1 VSAQA
6 LPNCPERE
14 DVDSAEDCALNGRK
28 VDDAKDASAGG
39 GADLAEDAQ
48 LNDTETAADTASG
61 ASRNDSASL
70 TDAAHLN
77 DTADGPRGPI
87 GPDVEAAAENAAT
100 ISTSAVRGVMPL
112 WRNRD
117 YAGWWIS
124 SLVSSLG
131 SAMSQLAYPLLM
143 LYATG
148 SVARAGVVGAC
159 LNIGGLSTTLL
170 GGALADR
177 YSRRRLAVTA
187 DLIQAVAVG
196 SVVAAV
202 AEGYVN
208 VVHIGAVALIQ
219 GMCNG
224 IGGAAMNPVL
234 KRIVPPEQFQALSA
248 SKQGREMISRLAGP
262 PLGGALFSIGKWIP
276 FLGDAISF
284 LVSAVGVGMI
294 RKPLGPDP
302 GEAGAANTAWQ
313 GMREGF
319 AYIRTS
325 VYLRFIIIWSALTSA
340 LLGGI
345 VLLVIAL
352 LKARGGSPTTVGA
365 VTALAAI
372 GGLGGALV
380 APLLLKRVPSRTVV
394 LAASWI
400 IGPAVLGIAAAPRPW
415 EIGTIAAFLVF
426 LIVPLTVLLESYQLR
441 IVPDALMG
449 RVSSALS
456 FGTSGLLWTAPVTA
470 GVLADNFGVPTAMLV
485 LSGAFVLLALWSTF
499 APAVHLLD
507 RPDEAVQPAQ
517 KAAPRR

>member
-1 VSAQA
+1 M
-6 LPNCPERE
+6 
-14 DVDSAEDCALNGRK
+14 NGRK
-28 VDDAKDASAGG
+28 VDDAQETPAGNG
-39 GADLAEDAQ
+39 VEP
-48 LNDTETAADTASG
+48 AADDTRIPHGLIG
-61 ASRNDSASL
+61 AE
-70 TDAAHLN
+70 T
-77 DTADGPRGPI
+77 G
-87 GPDVEAAAENAAT
+87 AAENAAAVA
-100 ISTSAVRGVMPL
+100 SSAVRAVKPL

-124 SLVSSLG
+124 SLISSLG

-177 YSRRRLAVTA
+177 YSRRRLTITA

-196 SVVAAV
+196 TVVAAV

-224 IGGAAMNPVL
+224 IGGAAMTPVL
-234 KRIVPPEQFQALSA
+234 KRIVPPEQFPALSA

-262 PLGGALFSIGKWIP
+262 PLGGALFSIARWIP

-294 RKPLGPDP
+294 RKPLGPDRDD
-302 GEAGAANTAWQ
+302 EATAHASPWQ
-313 GMREGF
+313 SMREGF

-325 VYLRFIIIWSALTSA
+325 VYLRFIIVWSALTSA

-352 LKARGGSPTTVGA
+352 LKQRGGSPTTVGA

-380 APLLLKRVPSRTVV
+380 APVLLKRVRSRTVV
-394 LAASWI
+394 LSASWI
-400 IGPAVLGIAAAPRPW
+400 IGPAVVGIAAAPRPW
-415 EIGTIAAFLVF
+415 EIGVIAAFLVF
-426 LIVPLTVLLESYQLR
+426 LIVPLTVLLESYQLK

-456 FGTSGLLWTAPVTA
+456 FGTSGLLWTAPLTA

-485 LSGAFVLLALWSTF
+485 LSAAFVALALWSTL

-507 RPDEAVQPAQ
+507 RPDGDGSQDGADSR
-517 KAAPRR
+517 KAAEPEQ

>member
-1 VSAQA
+1 M
-6 LPNCPERE
+6 LPDCPQRE
-14 DVDSAEDCALNGRK
+14 DVDGAEDCALNGRK
-28 VDDAKDASAGG
+28 VDDAEDAPIGGSADLANGAHLDA
-39 GADLAEDAQ
+39 GADLNEGTAP
-48 LNDTETAADTASG
+48 NDTDRS
-61 ASRNDSASL
+61 
-70 TDAAHLN
+70 
-77 DTADGPRGPI
+77 PRGPI
-87 GPDVEAAAENAAT
+87 GPEIEEAAENAAT
-100 ISTSAVRGVMPL
+100 LSGPAVRGVLPL

-177 YSRRRLAVTA
+177 YPRRRLIITA
-187 DLIQAVAVG
+187 DLIQAVAVA

-208 VVHIGAVALIQ
+208 VVHIGAIALIQ

-224 IGGAAMNPVL
+224 IGGAAMTPVL
-234 KRIVPPEQFQALSA
+234 KRIVPPAQFPALSA

-262 PLGGALFSIGKWIP
+262 PLGGALFSLAKWIP

-302 GEAGAANTAWQ
+302 GESASSTPWQ

-372 GGLGGALV
+372 GGLGGALI
-380 APLLLKRVPSRTVV
+380 APVLLKRVPSRIVV

-400 IGPAVLGIAAAPRPW
+400 IGPAVVGIAAAPRPW
-415 EIGTIAAFLVF
+415 EIGVIAAFLVF

-485 LSGAFVLLALWSTF
+485 LSGAFVLLAVWSTL

-507 RPDEAVQPAQ
+507 QPDEIAQPAQ
-517 KAAPRR
+517 RARKAEPEG

>member
-1 VSAQA
+1 MV
-6 LPNCPERE
+6 
-14 DVDSAEDCALNGRK
+14 NGRRGERTQAA
-28 VDDAKDASAGG
+28 DAAEAAENGTGGDA
-39 GADLAEDAQ
+39 ADG
-48 LNDTETAADTASG
+48 TAAAQGPADRVPGAAAERSTA
-61 ASRNDSASL
+61 A
-70 TDAAHLN
+70 
-77 DTADGPRGPI
+77 
-87 GPDVEAAAENAAT
+87 EAAAEIGEAAREGGV
-100 ISTSAVRGVMPL
+100 SRLAGQVRGALPL

-117 YAGWWIS
+117 YTGWWIS

-159 LNIGGLSTTLL
+159 LNIGGLSTTLI

-177 YSRRRLAVTA
+177 YSRRKLCVGADFVQFAAVTT
-187 DLIQAVAVG
+187 
-196 SVVAAV
+196 VVVAV
-202 AEGYVN
+202 AENHVN
-208 VVHIGAVALIQ
+208 VVHIGAVALVQ

-224 IGGAAMNPVL
+224 IGGASMNPVL

-262 PLGGALFSIGKWIP
+262 PLGGALFTIAKWIP

-284 LVSAVGVGMI
+284 LVSALGVAMI
-294 RKPLGPDP
+294 RQPLGPDEKD
-302 GEAGAANTAWQ
+302 GGTQASTLAS
-313 GMREGF
+313 MREGF

-325 VYLRFIIIWSALTSA
+325 AYLRFIIVWSALTSA
-340 LLGGI
+340 LLGGV

-352 LKARGGSPTTVGA
+352 IKERGGGPTTVGV

-372 GGLGGALV
+372 GGLGGALT
-380 APLLLKRVPSRTVV
+380 APILLKRVRSRTVV
-394 LAASWI
+394 LAASWTI
-400 IGPAVLGIAAAPRPW
+400 VPATVGIAGAPRPW
-415 EIGTIAAFLVF
+415 EIGAIAAFLV
-426 LIVPLTVLLESYQLR
+426 LLVVPLTVLLESYQLR

-485 LSGAFVLLALWSTF
+485 LSGVFVCLALWSTL
-499 APAVHLLD
+499 AKAVRLLD
-507 RPDEAVQPAQ
+507 E
-517 KAAPRR
+517 

>member
-1 VSAQA
+1 MGLDTPE
-6 LPNCPERE
+6 LPDRE
-14 DVDSAEDCALNGRK
+14 DVNGVEDRALNGRK
-28 VDDAKDASAGG
+28 V
-39 GADLAEDAQ
+39 EDAQ
-48 LNDTETAADTASG
+48 HAPAGDGAGPAHSANPDDSANRNHAADS
-61 ASRNDSASL
+61 
-70 TDAAHLN
+70 N
-77 DTADGPRGPI
+77 DTANPDDTAQSPRGLVGTDI
-87 GPDVEAAAENAAT
+87 EAAAQNAAST
-100 ISTSAVRGVMPL
+100 PTSAVRGVKPL

-124 SLVSSLG
+124 SLISSLG
-131 SAMSQLAYPLLM
+131 SSMSQLAYPLLM

-159 LNIGGLSTTLL
+159 LNIGGLSTTLV

-187 DLIQAVAVG
+187 DLIQALAVG

-202 AEGYVN
+202 SQGYVN
-208 VVHIGAVALIQ
+208 VAHIGAVALIQ

-234 KRIVPPEQFQALSA
+234 KRIVPPEQFPALSA

-262 PLGGALFSIGKWIP
+262 PLGGALFSIARWLP

-284 LVSAVGVGMI
+284 LVSALGVGMI

-302 GEAGAANTAWQ
+302 GEGAAHASAWQ

-325 VYLRFIIIWSALTSA
+325 VYLRFIILWSALTSA

-352 LKARGGSPTTVGA
+352 LKQRGGSPTTVGA

-380 APLLLKRVPSRTVV
+380 APLLLKRVRSRTVV

-400 IGPAVLGIAAAPRPW
+400 IGPAVVGIAAAPHPW
-415 EIGTIAAFLVF
+415 EIGAIAAFLVF

-470 GVLADNFGVPTAMLV
+470 GVLADNFGVPTAMIV
-485 LSGAFVLLALWSTF
+485 LSVAFVALALWSTF

-507 RPDEAVQPAQ
+507 RPGGGEAAAEDGGDSRGGTRAQP
-517 KAAPRR
+517 